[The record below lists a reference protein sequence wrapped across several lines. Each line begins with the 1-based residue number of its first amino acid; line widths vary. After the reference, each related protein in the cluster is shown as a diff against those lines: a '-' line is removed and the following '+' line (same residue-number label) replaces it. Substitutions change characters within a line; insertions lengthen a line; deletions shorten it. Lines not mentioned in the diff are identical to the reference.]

1 MVARH
6 MTLAPNKHTS
16 VGSRVIEDVEVQQEV
31 DVPNGA
37 ERADVVV
44 ACLGI
49 GSQATPHHT
58 VRAKPQ
64 HTYQGSSSTDSVRLY
79 GFPR

>member
-6 MTLAPNKHTS
+6 MTLAPNEHTS
-16 VGSRVIEDVEVQQEV
+16 VRSGVIEDVEVQQEV
-31 DVPNGA
+31 DVPNSA

-44 ACLGI
+44 ACLSMG
-49 GSQATPHHT
+49 GQAAPHHT

-64 HTYQGSSSTDSVRLY
+64 HTYQGNSSTDSVRLY

>member
-6 MTLAPNKHTS
+6 MTLTPNKHPS
-16 VGSRVIEDVEVQQEV
+16 VGPGVIEDVEVQQEV